1 MPTPPWDKT
10 DFVAAPQISGEN
22 WSGRS
27 QKRRRKAELLR
38 DTFVQ
43 SRRPIVSVL
52 APLPISLVTLMKMN
66 RSVASPFAAVAM
78 VALACFPCILSA
90 QEPPKPAPDKPAKTE
105 KSPAPESTTPAP
117 KAPESKGKPA
127 AAAKVTS
134 AELNKKITF
143 DASAIPA
150 STGLVTSYADM
161 LAKVTP
167 AVVTIFSKREG
178 SQELP
183 DFFNEPLF
191 KKLFPDG
198 FPQEELPDFQ
208 PVTGSG
214 VIVSADGYI
223 LTNNHVVEDS
233 KGLRVEIHGQRSYD
247 AVLVVSDP
255 KSDVA
260 LIKIEATGLATVSVG
275 DSDKLRVG
283 DVTFAIGNPF
293 GLAQTV
299 TMGIVSAL
307 GRSATDVQI
316 VDYAN
321 FIQTDAAINRGNSG
335 GALIDAAGR
344 LVGINTAIQ
353 GGAGGGNV
361 GIGFAIPSMMAIEMV
376 DKLLDGGGKV
386 RRGFLGV
393 SLQPL
398 EPDLAEALGW
408 KENYGVAISHV
419 YPNTPA
425 AAAGLKPSDIILK
438 YNGVRAEGPDKLRL
452 TISNTSPLE
461 KVSFEI
467 FRQGKV
473 VNVSLSLGELP
484 EDPRDIIGS
493 VPGHQSAP
501 QTFLEGVEIS
511 NLDSTLREKFGLAD
525 DLSGVVVETVKG
537 DSVAADAGLQAGMV
551 VVEVNQ
557 TPVATVAEALKAR
570 KEFDGTVLLLR
581 VTDGENRSILAVRV
595 K

>member
-1 MPTPPWDKT
+1 MKTVPTFAIPNHALTGALLLFCSALMPCW
-10 DFVAAPQISGEN
+10 
-22 WSGRS
+22 
-27 QKRRRKAELLR
+27 
-38 DTFVQ
+38 
-43 SRRPIVSVL
+43 
-52 APLPISLVTLMKMN
+52 
-66 RSVASPFAAVAM
+66 
-78 VALACFPCILSA
+78 A
-90 QEPPKPAPDKPAKTE
+90 QEKGPGVVPGPKAVEPKPQAPKPAEAK
-105 KSPAPESTTPAP
+105 
-117 KAPESKGKPA
+117 KPA
-127 AAAKVTS
+127 APAPGKITS
-134 AELNKKITF
+134 AEWNKKLTF
-143 DASAIPA
+143 DQTPLAPGGAA
-150 STGLVTSYADM
+150 VTSYADM
-161 LAKVTP
+161 LAKATP

-178 SQELP
+178 NAELP
-183 DFFNEPLF
+183 DFFNEPFF
-191 KKLFPDG
+191 KRLFPDG
-198 FPQEELPDFQ
+198 LPEDQMPDVQ

-233 KGLRVEIHGQRSYD
+233 KGLRVELQGDSRSFE
-247 AVLVVSDP
+247 ATLVVSDP

-260 LIKIEATGLATVSVG
+260 LIKIDGKNLPVIPVG
-275 DSDKLRVG
+275 DSNRLRVG
-283 DVTFAIGNPF
+283 DVMFAIGNPF

-361 GIGFAIPSMMAIEMV
+361 GIGFAIPSMMAVEMV
-376 DKLLDGGGKV
+376 EKLLDGGGKV

-425 AAAGLKPSDIILK
+425 SKAGLKPSDIILK
-438 YNGVRAEGPDKLRL
+438 YNGVRAEDPDKLRL
-452 TISNTSPLE
+452 TISNTRPSE
-461 KVSFEI
+461 QVTFEV
-467 FRQGKV
+467 FRNGDV
-473 VNVSLSLGELP
+473 RTVSLSLAELP
-484 EDPRDIIGS
+484 DDPRDFLG
-493 VPGHQSAP
+493 SAP
-501 QTFLEGVEIS
+501 VAPGAPQKFLEGVEIAE
-511 NLDSTLREKFGLAD
+511 LDSANRDKFRLGED
-525 DLSGVVVETVKG
+525 VVGVVVESVKP

-551 VVEVNQ
+551 IVEVNQ
-557 TPVATVAEALKAR
+557 VPVVTVAEALKAR
-570 KEFDGTVLLLR
+570 KEFTGTVLLLR
-581 VTDGENRSILAVRV
+581 VSEGDSRSILAVRV